1 MNKNIVSK
9 TLTFLTCWL
18 LIITIMATSCITVFA
33 TEIDANI
40 STEENIEVN
49 VYDAESLKSYLQVEN
64 ASIVLWQD
72 ITIAE
77 SVEAL
82 CNSIDLNGY
91 NLILA
96 TVSIKSDGK
105 IFSVYDSCYN
115 TSEQSSTGKLEINNG
130 LNIGDSTLIIKNGI
144 INVFE
149 GIKGNGNIEIY
160 DGSITVHGKN
170 GSNGSDGTNGKHG
183 DSTSDNGGY
192 APTAGTAGENGFD
205 GDSGSHGIQA
215 SNLYVY
221 GGEVTVVGGN
231 GGDGGNGGYGGRGG
245 SDEESNTCANYWGG
259 NGGNGGN
266 GGDGGKSGIGIVVTG
281 DIVFYSGS
289 LSVKGGAGGS
299 GGNGGAGGSGGKGDY
314 KVSSNGNFLG
324 GRGGN
329 GGNGGNGGSNSYGG
343 EGILATNFIVYDG
356 HIVVNGGFGGDA
368 GVGGWAG
375 WHGNGGTGAGTD
387 GVEGRNG
394 SFYGN
399 GGSGINANVK
409 IHGGQVVATGGNGA
423 AGIGGSGYSEEIGGH
438 TVSILGG
445 SLAVTGGEGAFDIG
459 GGYDGTKVGA
469 GGSLTV
475 TSGTVEFC
483 GTTGRATNVSN
494 PTYKNCTITGE
505 GAYNHEGTYNENG
518 KFSISVTDITINPAD
533 CVGYDSVTLTAS
545 LKISRST
552 NITTPAPKGYIS
564 FKIDGLEIGTAKI
577 ANAVASEGVITA
589 TATMNWIAV
598 EGEKTITAEYVSGIN
613 DQYASSGVFN
623 YSSNITEHSHSWD
636 SEFTVDVEP
645 TCISKG
651 SKSIHC
657 SICHEKKFVEEIPVS
672 DHTYINNKCSV
683 CEGYK
688 PLVVFKNY
696 DETILSSAYYNLGDT
711 VVAPSNPTRPEDE
724 TYTYSFV
731 GWNNDVVE
739 CNGDA
744 EYIAVY
750 DSIYKNYTI
759 TFNNYDG
766 SELSKTTYHFG
777 QKVTTPSIPTKPAD
791 ALYFYTFAGWDKDVV
806 NCAGDATYTA
816 MFNSV
821 PLSYLPTI
829 KVESYE
835 VMAGETFTV
844 EVMIENNLG
853 FCYLELKPIFASEL
867 TLVDVENGTL
877 ISDFTKG
884 NQYLWIADEDITADG
899 LLLKLTFS
907 VAEDLAEGDYA
918 IDFTVNLCGNYNE
931 ENVPVTVQSGTIT
944 VVDFVY
950 GDATG
955 DGEVNGFDI
964 IRLKKFL
971 ANYDEATGAS
981 TVEISKG
988 ADATGDGEINGFDI
1002 IRLKKYLANYD
1013 EETGTSTVALG
1024 PAN

>member
-1 MNKNIVSK
+1 MKKMLSLILVMA
-9 TLTFLTCWL
+9 L
-18 LIITIMATSCITVFA
+18 LLTIMPLSIASGA
-33 TEIDANI
+33 TEIT
-40 STEENIEVN
+40 SLSGTEESYIN

-96 TVSIKSDGK
+96 TVSIKSDEK

-115 TSEQSSTGKLEINNG
+115 TSEQSSAGKLEINNG

-183 DSTSDNGGY
+183 YNTCDNGGY
-192 APTAGTAGENGFD
+192 DPTAGTAGKNGFD
-205 GDSGSHGIQA
+205 GDGGSHGIQA

-221 GGEVTVVGGN
+221 GGKVTVVGGN

-245 SDEESNTCANYWGG
+245 SDDASYICANYWGG

-299 GGNGGAGGSGGKGDY
+299 GGNGGNGGNGGDGDY
-314 KVSSNGNFLG
+314 RVSSNGNYPG

-356 HIVVNGGFGGDA
+356 QIIVNGGFGGDA
-368 GVGGWAG
+368 GVGGGAG
-375 WHGNGGTGAGTD
+375 WYGNGGTGAGTH
-387 GVEGRNG
+387 GVRGRNG

-409 IHGGQVVATGGNGA
+409 IHGGQVVAIGGNGA
-423 AGIGGSGYSEEIGGH
+423 AGIGGSGYSDEIDGH
-438 TVSILGG
+438 TVNISGG
-445 SLAVTGGEGAFDIG
+445 SVVVTGGAGSFDIG

-475 TSGTVEFC
+475 TGGIVEFG

-494 PTYKNCTITGE
+494 PTYENCTITGAA
-505 GAYNHEGTYNENG
+505 AYQHEGTYDGNG
-518 KFSISVTDITINPAD
+518 KFMISVENITVSPES
-533 CVGYDSVTLTAS
+533 CVGYDKVALQAALS
-545 LKISRST
+545 ISRSS
-552 NITTPAPKGYIS
+552 NISTPSPKGYIS
-564 FKIDGLEIGTAKI
+564 FKLDGIEIGTSAI
-577 ANAVASEGVITA
+577 ADPILEGDHIEASASID
-589 TATMNWIAV
+589 WIAV
-598 EGEKTITAEYVSGIN
+598 ENNHLITAEYIAGTN
-613 DQYASSGVFN
+613 DKYASAGVFEFN
-623 YSSNITEHSHSWD
+623 SNIAVHTHNWED
-636 SEFTVDVEP
+636 DFTVDLEP
-645 TCISKG
+645 TCITKG

-657 SICHEKKFVEEIPVS
+657 NICHEKKFVEEIPVS
-672 DHTYINNKCSV
+672 DHKYVDNKCSV

-696 DETILSSAYYNLGDT
+696 DGTILSSTYYNLGDT
-711 VVAPSNPTRPEDE
+711 VVAPSNPSRPADE
-724 TYTYSFV
+724 TYTYSFA
-731 GWNNDVVE
+731 GWNNDVVD

-759 TFNNYDG
+759 IFNNYDG
-766 SELSKTTYHFG
+766 SELSKKTYHFG

-791 ALYFYTFAGWDKDVV
+791 ALYFYTFAGWDKDVI

-821 PLSYLPTI
+821 PLSYLPMI

-835 VMAGETFTV
+835 AMTGETFTV
-844 EVMIENNLG
+844 DVMIENNLG

-884 NQYLWIADEDITADG
+884 NQYLWVADEDVTADG

-918 IDFTVNLCGNYNE
+918 IGFTVNLCGNYNE
-931 ENVPVTVQSGTIT
+931 ENVPIIVKSGTVTI
-944 VVDFVY
+944 VDFVY

-964 IRLKKFL
+964 IRLKKYL
-971 ANYDEATGAS
+971 ANYNEATGTS

-988 ADATGDGEINGFDI
+988 SDANGDGEINGFDI
-1002 IRLKKYLANYD
+1002 IRLKKYIANYD
-1013 EETGTSTVALG
+1013 EETETSTVVLG